1 MEMVNDAHW
10 QADLETLLKGAKDRH
25 LDDLFKEI
33 CELGVAM
40 GDKAGEALLNAHP
53 EYFSYTPWLTEA
65 FGRMIVQWDITET
78 GRLLSLGPDDPVP
91 FKDAAT
97 SRTLKHYNRLN
108 DVFDYFDFRGRGKMV
123 MVGCGRKPFTTF
135 HFHDRTDIAEI
146 IGLDIFPEA
155 IETAN
160 AMAEKF
166 GYDRMRAE
174 LCNGRDYDY
183 SQADVVYVSTM
194 AMPKAQVVSRIAD
207 TAPENVQI
215 ILWEPVSLSKLWSE
229 CAEDGLD
236 PRLEVIGRGHVSSGL
251 TRDVFV
257 RRRDVS
263 ATGKK
268 SG

>member
-1 MEMVNDAHW
+1 MEMANDGHW
-10 QADLETLLKGAKDRH
+10 QTDLEALLNSAEGRH
-25 LDDLFKEI
+25 PDDLFKEI
-33 CELGVAM
+33 CELGTAM
-40 GDKAGEALLNAHP
+40 GIDAGEALLKAHP

-65 FGRMIVQWDITET
+65 FGRMIAQWDITET
-78 GRLLSLGPDDPVP
+78 GHLLSLGPDDPVP
-91 FKDAAT
+91 FKDVAT

-108 DVFDYFDFRGRGKMV
+108 DVFDHFDFQGRRKMV

-160 AMAEKF
+160 AMAAKF

-183 SQADVVYVSTM
+183 SETDVVYVSTM
-194 AMPKAQVVSRIAD
+194 AIPKLEVVSRIAD
-207 TAPENVQI
+207 TAPEDVQI

-229 CAEDGLD
+229 WAEGDLD
-236 PRLEVIGRGHVSSGL
+236 PRLEVTGRGHVSSGL

-257 RRRDVS
+257 RRRDV
-263 ATGKK
+263 AA
-268 SG
+268 SGRKPG